1 MRGAS
6 LHELKASAAN
16 SDKMMNDFIMI
27 WWSEFN
33 GGGTG
38 AAGMFSGFLLNE
50 GGRFLGGS
58 RLAEDRQQV
67 IEAQG
72 GIFDPCG
79 SCKLGY
85 LCECVGMNG
94 ALQVQVSLRVRR
106 HRIAKAGYQELFAG
120 LPSAVLI
127 CCRLC

>member
-38 AAGMFSGFLLNE
+38 AAGLFSGFLLNE

-94 ALQVQVSLRVRR
+94 ALQVQVSLRFADTELPKRAIR
-106 HRIAKAGYQELFAG
+106 SYLPGYHRQ
-120 LPSAVLI
+120 S
-127 CCRLC
+127 